1 MRSLQRAWH
10 WWGAQIPGKSLP
22 DSCLIFPR
30 AGKHPSLDAF
40 NEGMLAVIFVFAR
53 RYFVSL
59 LFLLLAEVVFFFC
72 EVITKLIL
80 ATCAWLGLEHTMG
93 KKSYPSTFLNFST
106 FVLRITWNLT
116 PPFSPL
122 SIPKHHER
130 HAARDPRHFSCECF
144 FCVNDYV
151 IMKTEIGIE

>member
-1 MRSLQRAWH
+1 
-10 WWGAQIPGKSLP
+10 
-22 DSCLIFPR
+22 
-30 AGKHPSLDAF
+30 
-40 NEGMLAVIFVFAR
+40 MLAVIFVFAR

-72 EVITKLIL
+72 EVIAKLIL

-122 SIPKHHER
+122 FKPKLIK
-130 HAARDPRHFSCECF
+130 DMIKNTTNDMPRETRYIFSCQCF
-144 FCVNDYV
+144 VCVNDYV
-151 IMKTEIGIE
+151 IMKTEIRAARALAWRLLGLVTQHSEEGALRDQSK